1 MSKTIGNMTLKA
13 APVGADMI
21 AIADSQDSNKTKKI
35 LVSAISGGGGG
46 GTTKVHVVENVTFSN
61 PTYSG
66 TASDVTQY
74 EDGHFYLVQFPN
86 INSVTTVSESRSFNI
101 NNLGD
106 VELDFN
112 YDSTWSNDR
121 KHVLPTTPE
130 TAILLYRS
138 TPNKFYFVTST
149 SVDIDS
155 IVRVGSIYAATYMIL
170 GKEYVDQY
178 GVNITTATPTIYI
191 PGGSSVN
198 RYHMNWVCTQ
208 PLTSLTI
215 EATGASRW
223 ETEIDFTTDSTFAF
237 TLTGSNLKWLGDAAP
252 TFEPNTSY
260 VIAVKNGYG
269 VCSKVVP

>member
-1 MSKTIGNMTLKA
+1 MSKPIGDLTLKA
-13 APVGADMI
+13 VPAGADMI

-46 GTTKVHVVENVTFSN
+46 GSDMIHIVENVTFSN

-66 TASDVTQY
+66 TASGVTQY

-86 INSVTTVSESRSFNI
+86 ISSVTTVSESRSFNI
-101 NNLGD
+101 NNLGN

-121 KHVLPTTPE
+121 KYVLPNTPE
-130 TAILLYRS
+130 TSILLYRS

-155 IVRVGSIYAATYMIL
+155 IVRASSIYAATYMIL

-223 ETEIDFTTDSTFAF
+223 ETEIDFTTDSTFTF
-237 TLTGSNLKWLGDAAP
+237 TLNGTKLKWLGDAAP